1 MFKVFGWYVQFYNNP
16 GGCIFFFNF
25 YFFFL
30 EYMSV
35 DVNGMIICVGK
46 KKKKIAIEI
55 NNTNMS

>member
-1 MFKVFGWYVQFYNNP
+1 
-16 GGCIFFFNF
+16 
-25 YFFFL
+25 
-30 EYMSV
+30 MSV